1 MQYLIIL
8 LDDAATSYC
17 SYEGS
22 ATACPMPVEVL
33 HAGIRYAMCENL
45 MIQFVYPPF
54 DISDALK
61 SEIETIDHNKFMPAV
76 KFDDEADLIVFSS
89 VDEFKSSA
97 LDKEMIY
104 ALRTDCDSLFT
115 NAASIGARLKDVK
128 RLNIILTNVEQWGD
142 TDFDK
147 YQQALNSFAA
157 VIAAECKSGGM
168 PQLNLL
174 TDRLSLQAMNN
185 CGAGTQNITLAPN
198 GKFYVCPAFYYDKTC
213 GSVGDL
219 TGGLAIPNPQLYRL
233 EYAPLCRKCD
243 AFQCRRCVYLN
254 QKTTLEVNT
263 PSHEQCVAAHL
274 ERNASRFLLEN
285 LRSQGVQVMDVV
297 IKEIDYLDPFD
308 IKDVKL

>member
-22 ATACPMPVEVL
+22 TTARPIPVEVL
-33 HAGIRYAMCENL
+33 RAGIRYAMCENL
-45 MIQFVYPPF
+45 MIQFIYPPF
-54 DISDALK
+54 DISDVLK

-89 VDEFKSSA
+89 VDEFNSSA
-97 LDKEMIY
+97 LDNKMIY

-142 TDFDK
+142 NDFDK
-147 YQQALNSFAA
+147 YQQALNAFAA
-157 VIAAECKSGGM
+157 VIADECKSIRM

-219 TGGLAIPNPQLYRL
+219 TDGLAIPNPQLYRL

-274 ERNASRFLLEN
+274 ERNASRLLLEN
-285 LRSQGVQVMDVV
+285 LRSQGVQVKNVE